1 MKRFAIVAASD
12 KPGIIPILE
21 RVAGWLTRNGQQV
34 VLDRGLFVQLGAST
48 AEGVRPTATE
58 AESAANADIVIAIG
72 GDGTLI
78 RSAKH
83 VTGSQV
89 PILGVNSGRL
99 GFLANT
105 AQDQLEQAL
114 AWVCEGAFT
123 IDRRS
128 LLEARDPH
136 GGTHIAL
143 NEFLFSKSSSASMIR
158 ISAYYNDHFIN
169 TYWSDGLI
177 IATPTGS
184 TAYNMSAGGPI
195 VHPGSDVIVLTPIS
209 PHTLTTRPLVLP
221 GDGRIGI
228 TVHPIGQEVLFSKD
242 GEIADISTN
251 RIEVQVVRSA
261 HTIDL
266 IQLPGQHY
274 FDTLRTKLMWGLDLR
289 DQHGSNL

>member
-1 MKRFAIVAASD
+1 MRRFAIIAASD
-12 KPGIIPILE
+12 KPNTGSVLE
-21 RVAGWLTRNGQQV
+21 RVVAWMAERGESV
-34 VLDRGLFVQLGAST
+34 VVDRGLYETLPEPLRSGLH
-48 AEGVRPTATE
+48 PTATE
-58 AESAANADIVIAIG
+58 AESASKSDLVIAIG

-78 RSAKH
+78 RAAKH
-83 VTGSQV
+83 VTGRNV

-99 GFLANT
+99 GFLSNT
-105 AQDQLEQAL
+105 APDHVDLAMEQ
-114 AWVCEGAFT
+114 VCSGSFQ
-123 IDRRS
+123 IDRRA
-128 LLEARDPH
+128 LLEATDQH
-136 GGTHIAL
+136 GGAHLAL
-143 NEFLFSKSSSASMIR
+143 NEFLFSKGSSASMIR
-158 ISAYYNDHFIN
+158 ISAQYNGHFIN
-169 TYWSDGLI
+169 TYWADGLI

-195 VHPGSDVIVLTPIS
+195 VHPDSDVIVLTPIS

-221 GDGRIGI
+221 GNGRIGI

>member
-1 MKRFAIVAASD
+1 VTRFAVIAASD
-12 KPGIIPILE
+12 KPGTGAILE
-21 RVAGWLTRNGQQV
+21 RVVAWMNAHGERL
-34 VLDRGLFVQLGAST
+34 VLDRGLFETLPDALRGGIQ
-48 AEGVRPTATE
+48 PTASE
-58 AESAANADIVIAIG
+58 AESAAKSDRVIAIG

-78 RSAKH
+78 RAAKH
-83 VTGSQV
+83 VTGRHV

-99 GFLANT
+99 GFLSNT
-105 AQDQLEQAL
+105 AQDQLERAL
-114 AWVCEGAFT
+114 EHVCAGSFQ

-128 LLEARDPH
+128 LLEATDQH
-136 GGTHIAL
+136 GGSHLAL
-143 NEFLFSKSSSASMIR
+143 NEFLFSKGSSASMIR
-158 ISAYYNDHFIN
+158 IGAQYNEHFIN
-169 TYWSDGLI
+169 TYWADGLI

-195 VHPGSDVIVLTPIS
+195 VHPDSDVIVLTPIS

-221 GDGRIGI
+221 GNGRIGI
-228 TVHPIGQEVLFSKD
+228 TVNPIGQEVLFSKD

-274 FDTLRTKLMWGLDLR
+274 FDTLRKKLMWGLDLR

>member
-1 MKRFAIVAASD
+1 MRRFAIIAASD
-12 KPGIIPILE
+12 KPGTDS
-21 RVAGWLTRNGQQV
+21 VLTRVVRWMKANGETV
-34 VLDRGLFVQLGAST
+34 VLDRGLHHQLG
-48 AEGVRPTATE
+48 EDGRDLRPTASE
-58 AESAANADIVIAIG
+58 AESAANADIIIAIG

-78 RSAKH
+78 RAAKH
-83 VTGSQV
+83 VTGRNV

-99 GFLANT
+99 GFLAST
-105 AQDQLEQAL
+105 AQDQLETAL
-114 AWVCEGAFT
+114 AAVCAGSHS

-128 LLEARDPH
+128 LLEARDPQ
-136 GGTHIAL
+136 GGSHIAL

-158 ISAYYNDHFIN
+158 VSAHYNDHFIN
-169 TYWSDGLI
+169 TYWADGLI

-195 VHPGSDVIVLTPIS
+195 VHPDSDVIVLTPIS

-221 GDGRIGI
+221 GNGRIGI

-274 FDTLRTKLMWGLDLR
+274 FDTLRTKLKWGLDLR

>member
-1 MKRFAIVAASD
+1 MTRFALIAAPD
-12 KPGIIPILE
+12 KPGTGEVLK
-21 RVAGWLTRNGQQV
+21 RVVRWMAARGETV
-34 VLDRGLFVQLGAST
+34 VVDRGLHQQLGEDGA
-48 AEGVRPTATE
+48 GLHPTASE
-58 AESAANADIVIAIG
+58 SESAAKADVIIAIG

-78 RSAKH
+78 RAAKH
-83 VTGSQV
+83 VTGRPV

-105 AQDQLEQAL
+105 AQDQLERAL
-114 AWVCEGAFT
+114 AMVCEGT
-123 IDRRS
+123 HTLDRRS
-128 LLEARDPH
+128 LLEATDSN
-136 GGTHIAL
+136 GGSHIAL

-158 ISAYYNDHFIN
+158 VSAHYNGHFIN
-169 TYWSDGLI
+169 TYWADGLI
-177 IATPTGS
+177 VATPTGS

-195 VHPGSDVIVLTPIS
+195 VHPDSDVIVLTPIS

-221 GDGRIGI
+221 GNGRIGI

>member
-1 MKRFAIVAASD
+1 VKRFAIVAATD
-12 KPGIIPILE
+12 KPGTIPILE
-21 RVAGWLTRNGQQV
+21 RVAGWLTRHGHQV
-34 VLDRGLFVQLGAST
+34 VLDRGLSAHLGAST

-58 AESAANADIVIAIG
+58 AEAAANADIVIAIG

-83 VTGSQV
+83 VTGSKV
-89 PILGVNSGRL
+89 PILGVNTGRL

-114 AWVCEGAFT
+114 NGVCQGAFT

-128 LLEARDPH
+128 LLEARDPL

-143 NEFLFSKSSSASMIR
+143 NEFLFSKSTSASMIR
-158 ISAYYNDHFIN
+158 VSAHYNDHFIN

-228 TVHPIGQEVLFSKD
+228 TVHATGQEVLFSKD
-242 GEIADISTN
+242 GEIADISMN

-261 HTIDL
+261 QTIDL